1 MGVGSLLDNILRATK
16 LNELKKKKK
25 RQIFLHRSGI
35 MSNSTPTTNRGLWI
49 ESFSQPLKVV
59 SLPVPSATT
68 GSVVTEV
75 LASAIPSYTHLV
87 HNGTL
92 RLPNFPLP
100 CVPNPNGIGRVH
112 AVGNDAV
119 RVKPGDLVYIDSAIR
134 GRDDPDVMIM
144 SGHIGGQTA
153 AGKKLI
159 QGEWRDGTLQ
169 RYHKSPLEN
178 IYPLDE
184 KRLCGELG
192 YSTSMLAA
200 IPFYAVAAGAIIEA
214 ADAKVAETVVVGPS
228 GGAFGGL
235 AVEIALAVGAN
246 VIALG
251 RSEAKLEAMKTKLG
265 SPPQLSYVVM
275 TGDGDTDTAAILRQT
290 PNGTGAEVYN
300 DWTPGELTGPAPY
313 LSAAVRVLKRGGRVV
328 LSGGSSANL
337 PVPYAYVGMQDIQIK
352 GKWMC
357 NKKTLEQIIRM
368 IEQGRLRIGHESGS
382 ELAEFT
388 LDQHDQA
395 IEHARRNGGWRNYS
409 VLMPNKD

>member
-1 MGVGSLLDNILRATK
+1 
-16 LNELKKKKK
+16 
-25 RQIFLHRSGI
+25 
-35 MSNSTPTTNRGLWI
+35 MSSSDEVTNRGLWI
-49 ESFSQPLKVV
+49 ESFSEPLKLVP
-59 SLPVPSATT
+59 LPVPSATT
-68 GSVVTEV
+68 GSVVTQV
-75 LASAIPSYTHLV
+75 LASAIPSYAHLV
-87 HNGTL
+87 HNGTIK
-92 RLPNFPLP
+92 LPNFPLP

-144 SGHIGGQTA
+144 SGHIGGQVD

-192 YSTSMLAA
+192 YSTSMLVA
-200 IPFYAVAAGAIIEA
+200 IAFYAVAAGAIIEA
-214 ADAKVAETVVVGPS
+214 ADVKVAETVIVGPS

-235 AVEIALAVGAN
+235 AVEVALACGAN

-251 RSEAKLEAMKTKLG
+251 RSEAKLEAMRTKLG

-275 TGDGDTDTAAILRQT
+275 TGDTEEDTAAILRQT
-290 PNGTGAEVYN
+290 PNGKGAEVYN
-300 DWTPGELTGPAPY
+300 DWTPAELKGPAPY
-313 LSAAVRVLKRGGRVV
+313 MPAAARVLKRGGRIV
-328 LSGGSSANL
+328 LSGGSSGDL
-337 PVPYAYVGMQDIQIK
+337 PVPYVWIGMQDIQIK
-352 GKWMC
+352 GQWMC
-357 NKKTLEQIIRM
+357 NKKTLEQVIRM
-368 IEQGRLRIGHESGS
+368 IEQGRLRIGLESGS

-388 LDQHDQA
+388 LDQHEQA
-395 IEHARRNGGWRNYS
+395 TEHARKHGGWRNYTALVPS
-409 VLMPNKD
+409 RD

>member
-1 MGVGSLLDNILRATK
+1 MSASD
-16 LNELKKKKK
+16 
-25 RQIFLHRSGI
+25 QI
-35 MSNSTPTTNRGLWI
+35 TNRGLWI

-59 SLPVPSATT
+59 PLPVPSATT
-68 GSVVTEV
+68 GSVVTKV
-75 LASAIPSYTHLV
+75 LASPIPAYAHLV

-92 RLPNFPLP
+92 KLPNFPLP
-100 CVPNPNGIGRVH
+100 CVPNPNGVGRVH

-119 RVKPGDLVYIDSAIR
+119 RVKPGDLVYIDSTVRA
-134 GRDDPDVMIM
+134 RDDPNVMIM
-144 SGHIGGQTA
+144 SGHIGGQLD

-214 ADAKVAETVVVGPS
+214 AVVKVAETVVVGPS
-228 GGAFGGL
+228 GGAFGGP
-235 AVEIALAVGAN
+235 AVEIALAVGTN

-265 SPPQLSYVVM
+265 SPPQLSFVVM
-275 TGDGDTDTAAILRQT
+275 TGDIEIDAAAVLRQT
-290 PNGTGAEVYN
+290 PNGAGAEVYN
-300 DWTPGELTGPAPY
+300 DWTPGELTGPGT
-313 LSAAVRVLKRGGRVV
+313 LFVGGSSSPQAGRQGC
-328 LSGGSSANL
+328 LSGGSSATL
-337 PVPYAYVGMQDIQIK
+337 PVPYAYVGMRDIQIK

-368 IEQGRLRIGHESGS
+368 IEQARLRIGLESGS

-395 IEHARRNGGWRNYS
+395 TEHARKNGGWRNYT
-409 VLMPNKD
+409 VLLPSKD

>member
-1 MGVGSLLDNILRATK
+1 
-16 LNELKKKKK
+16 
-25 RQIFLHRSGI
+25 
-35 MSNSTPTTNRGLWI
+35 MSSSDKIKNRGLWI
-49 ESFSQPLKVV
+49 ESFSQPLEVV
-59 SLPVPSATT
+59 PLPVPSATT
-68 GSVVTEV
+68 GSVVTQV
-75 LASAIPSYTHLV
+75 LATSIPSYTHLV

-92 RLPNFPLP
+92 KLPNFPLP

-112 AVGNDAV
+112 AVGDDAV
-119 RVKPGDLVYIDSAIR
+119 RVKPGDLVYIDSTVRA
-134 GRDDPDVMIM
+134 RDDPNVMIM
-144 SGHIGGQTA
+144 SGHIGGQLD

-169 RYHKSPLEN
+169 QYHKSPLEN

-192 YSTSMLAA
+192 YSASILAA

-214 ADAKVAETVVVGPS
+214 ADLKVAETVIVGPS

-251 RSEAKLEAMKTKLG
+251 RSEAKLEAMKDKLG

-275 TGDGDTDTAAILRQT
+275 TGDTETDTAAILRQT
-290 PNGTGAEVYN
+290 PNGAGAEVYN
-300 DWTPGELTGPAPY
+300 DWTPGELAGPAPY
-313 LSAAVRVLKRGGRVV
+313 LSAAVRVLKRGGRVI

-357 NKKTLEQIIRM
+357 SKKTLEQVIRM
-368 IEQGRLRIGHESGS
+368 IEQARLRIGLESGS

-388 LDQHDQA
+388 LDEHDQA
-395 IEHARRNGGWRNYS
+395 IEHARRYSGWRSYT
-409 VLMPNKD
+409 VLLPNAED

>member
-1 MGVGSLLDNILRATK
+1 MASSD
-16 LNELKKKKK
+16 
-25 RQIFLHRSGI
+25 QI
-35 MSNSTPTTNRGLWI
+35 TNRGLWI
-49 ESFSQPLKVV
+49 ESFSEPLKIVT
-59 SLPVPSATT
+59 LPVPSATT
-68 GSVVTEV
+68 GSVVTQV
-75 LASAIPSYTHLV
+75 LASPIPSYAHLV

-92 RLPNFPLP
+92 ELPNFPLP
-100 CVPNPNGIGRVH
+100 CVPNPNGVGRVH

-144 SGHIGGQTA
+144 SGHIGGQLD

-169 RYHKSPLEN
+169 QYHKSPLEN

-184 KRLCGELG
+184 RRLCGELG
-192 YSTSMLAA
+192 YSISMLAA

-214 ADAKVAETVVVGPS
+214 ADVKVAETVVVGPS

-251 RSEAKLEAMKTKLG
+251 RSEEKLEAMRTKLG

-275 TGDGDTDTAAILRQT
+275 TGDIETDTAAILQQT
-290 PNGTGAEVYN
+290 PNSSGAEVYN
-300 DWTPGELTGPAPY
+300 DWTPGELAGPAPY

-337 PVPYAYVGMQDIQIK
+337 PVPYSFVGMQDIQVK

-368 IEQGRLRIGHESGS
+368 IEQARLRIGLESGS
-382 ELAEFT
+382 ELAEFA
-388 LDQHDQA
+388 LDQLDQA
-395 IEHARRNGGWRNYS
+395 TEHAKKNGGWRNYT
-409 VLMPNKD
+409 VLLPNKD

>member
-1 MGVGSLLDNILRATK
+1 MAASDQR
-16 LNELKKKKK
+16 
-25 RQIFLHRSGI
+25 
-35 MSNSTPTTNRGLWI
+35 TNRGLWI

-59 SLPVPSATT
+59 PLPVPSATT
-68 GSVVTEV
+68 GSVVTQV
-75 LASAIPSYTHLV
+75 LASAIPAYVHLV
-87 HNGTL
+87 HSGTL
-92 RLPNFPLP
+92 MLPNFPLP
-100 CVPNPNGIGRVH
+100 CVPNPNGVGRVH

-119 RVKPGDLVYIDSAIR
+119 RVKPGDLVYIDSTVRA
-134 GRDDPDVMIM
+134 RDDPDVMIM
-144 SGHIGGQTA
+144 SGHIGGRLD

-159 QGEWRDGTLQ
+159 NGEWRDGTLQ

-178 IYPLDE
+178 VYPLDE

-192 YSTSMLAA
+192 YSTSMLTA
-200 IPFYAVAAGAIIEA
+200 IAFYAVAAGAIIEA
-214 ADAKVAETVVVGPS
+214 ADVKVAETVVIGPS

-275 TGDGDTDTAAILRQT
+275 TGDIESDTAAILRQT
-290 PNGTGAEVYN
+290 PNGAGAEVYN
-300 DWTPGELTGPAPY
+300 DWTPGELAGPAPF

-357 NKKTLEQIIRM
+357 SKKTLEQIIRM
-368 IEQGRLRIGHESGS
+368 IEQARLRIGLESGS

-388 LDQHDQA
+388 LDQHA
-395 IEHARRNGGWRNYS
+395 EATEHARKNGGWRNYT
-409 VLMPNKD
+409 VLLPSKD